1 MDPSWYASLFRAE
14 SGKDCLVYKCCPTSD
29 SVEHFEAWLDQ
40 SVSLH
45 GHCAYNL
52 VGAASSLPVG
62 ETHPGPSVEEAASL
76 LHHSN
81 QDSSASKPSVHFGCV
96 AIAERHLAKNR
107 EHENMVRKIGWGAE
121 WFVSQG
127 IFDTEATIALLN
139 DYGALCKARG
149 IVPKKVL
156 LTFVPCGRTKTMDFI
171 RWLGMNVPADVEA
184 RIFSASS
191 SSSTTAA
198 AAAAT
203 TTKDTTQNEETKTT
217 NEETKTTKKENHLT
231 LCFLTI
237 NDILH
242 EHIWRNWLTTT
253 TTSNMTV
260 SIVCH
265 AKYPQSVKSEW
276 LKRRLL
282 VDRPKRG
289 RGNELAEPKYRTYRP
304 DWGSVEITRAM
315 IELMKEG
322 LRIGEEIDYHGRNEE
337 ERWLDREEEEDDR
350 FSKRRYIVRNADGVV
365 ANDGDDDEE
374 NDAKVVLP
382 KGTMPFQSQRFLFVS
397 ETCIPIT
404 TLAQVEKALFGDG
417 DETTQNSHP
426 LNGMNKSWLKA
437 RSTPNNGYARQKQWD
452 CVRAQDVPSKHIWK
466 ADQWIVLTREHAM
479 AVCRTLPHFIN
490 DQRRGGRRPPQQQ
503 ELWEYFRQ
511 MTASDEIYFPT
522 ALSILGILKRPAPD
536 TEVEEDDQFFVGP
549 EVVRRRVTYCDWSTC
564 AKNPASFGKKDIGDV
579 YVQGRKEGC
588 LIARKF
594 GGVIRKQQGQSSSGG
609 EDDENGLLTVEE
621 WRKVVVKE

>member
-1 MDPSWYASLFRAE
+1 
-14 SGKDCLVYKCCPTSD
+14 
-29 SVEHFEAWLDQ
+29 
-40 SVSLH
+40 
-45 GHCAYNL
+45 
-52 VGAASSLPVG
+52 
-62 ETHPGPSVEEAASL
+62 
-76 LHHSN
+76 
-81 QDSSASKPSVHFGCV
+81 
-96 AIAERHLAKNR
+96 
-107 EHENMVRKIGWGAE
+107 
-121 WFVSQG
+121 
-127 IFDTEATIALLN
+127 
-139 DYGALCKARG
+139 
-149 IVPKKVL
+149 
-156 LTFVPCGRTKTMDFI
+156 MDFTSQLANLQ
-171 RWLGMNVPADVEA
+171 RSAN
-184 RIFSASS
+184 RASS
-191 SSSTTAA
+191 SSSGGGGNRGGGRGRGRGGGGCGRWNDNSRGGRGGGGMRGRSNNYYSGHTHSQEDDGGYGGGRPPKRGRHRGGGGGRYHRDGDHHDTLASILERVPPYQPAA